1 MRKGGFYMSERIGDK
16 IIEIEKYLEELYE
29 IIPKSF
35 EDYKMSLEKR
45 AACERYFEKIIEA
58 VIGLCFIFIREK
70 NFKMPEDEEK
80 VFDILEQNQI
90 ISKELTEKLKE
101 IKGMRNFII
110 HQYEKIDDELVFE
123 AITEALEKDV
133 NEFIKSV
140 EKLDE

>member
-1 MRKGGFYMSERIGDK
+1 MSERIGDK